1 MKTLLKI
8 LKSKFFLVPL
18 VLGVGSLFT
27 VLLGT
32 SDNCYTTADGDLT
45 SQSVY
50 GEYQGT
56 TQSSACGTDLS
67 LNYFISQGTSIFWSG
82 FGATIGNVQVANN
95 STLAINGNANFAGT
109 LTNAGTL
116 KVEPPAAPATPTAPT
131 SELYN
136 ISAPAGASG
145 GHTSEEGTT
154 STFTVKL
161 KNSPALATPD
171 NATAPSSNYFNISAP
186 ASDVGG
192 HTSENGTTST
202 FNVTLDSSAFPV
214 APDNASADNST
225 FFTITDIEKV
235 GLPTEILCED
245 RQEYS

>member
-1 MKTLLKI
+1 MLKI

-56 TQSSACGTDLS
+56 TQSSACGTDLA

-82 FGATIGNVQVANN
+82 FGATIGNVQVDNN
-95 STLAINGNANFAGT
+95 STLSINGNANFVGT

-116 KVEPPAAPATPTAPT
+116 KVEPPVAPATPTVPT
-131 SELYN
+131 SDLYN
-136 ISAPAGASG
+136 ISAPGGASG

-154 STFTVKL
+154 ATFTVKL
-161 KNSPALATPD
+161 KNSPALATPGD
-171 NATAPSSNYFNISAP
+171 ATAPNSDFFNISAP
-186 ASDVGG
+186 HS
-192 HTSENGTTST
+192 
-202 FNVTLDSSAFPV
+202 NVS
-214 APDNASADNST
+214 
-225 FFTITDIEKV
+225 
-235 GLPTEILCED
+235 G
-245 RQEYS
+245 